1 MIKRVNK
8 SACISLLAALALMAG
23 CNTSGCLDNGS
34 SIPLAGFFTPDGKQ
48 VQLDSLAIHGV
59 GAPNDSLLI
68 TPGTQVSEVYLPLR
82 STASST
88 SYVIH
93 YTYRELDD
101 DRYNDTIS
109 LEYTSIPYFVS
120 EECGAMYY
128 YHIDQLNHTTHLI
141 ESIEITDSLITNVD
155 QQRIKIY
162 MRQ

>member
-1 MIKRVNK
+1 MVNK
-8 SACISLLAALALMAG
+8 TGCISLLAALLLMAG

-34 SIPLAGFFTPDGKQ
+34 SIPLAGFYFSDGKPI
-48 VQLDSLAIHGV
+48 QLDSLAIHGV

-68 TPGTQVSEVYLPLR
+68 TPGTTVSEVYLPLR
-82 STASST
+82 STANAT

-93 YTYRELDD
+93 YTYKALDS

-109 LEYTSIPYFVS
+109 LDYTSIPYFVS

-128 YHIDQLNHTTHLI
+128 YHIDQMDYTTHLI

-155 QQRIKIY
+155 QQRLKIY

>member
-1 MIKRVNK
+1 
-8 SACISLLAALALMAG
+8 MAG
-23 CNTSGCLDNGS
+23 CNTLGCLDNGS
-34 SIPLAGFFTPDGKQ
+34 SLPLAGFFAPDGQ
-48 VQLDSLAIHGV
+48 IIQLDSLAIGGV

-68 TPGTQVSEVYLPLR
+68 TPGTKVSEVYLPLR

-93 YTYRELDD
+93 YAYRELDAD
-101 DRYNDTIS
+101 IYNDTIT
-109 LEYTSIPYFVS
+109 LDYTSIPYFVS

-128 YHIDQLNHTTHLI
+128 YHIDRMGYTTHLI
-141 ESIEITDSLITNVD
+141 ESIELTDSLITNVD